1 MGRDSAQ
8 WVHTR
13 IRHQWRVTPPK
24 VRAGVLSHASDG
36 AARLSSPKSS
46 PYQPASPY
54 SPTKDHLVA
63 ATRLVLCKNMC
74 DSSHMATNVQIDPD
88 LIRDALLLGGKRTKR
103 EVIEEA
109 LQEYVLRRKQ
119 QQLLSL
125 FGTLDYDPGYDYK
138 KQRARR

>member
-1 MGRDSAQ
+1 M
-8 WVHTR
+8 VKHF
-13 IRHQWRVTPPK
+13 VMC
-24 VRAGVLSHASDG
+24 
-36 AARLSSPKSS
+36 
-46 PYQPASPY
+46 
-54 SPTKDHLVA
+54 KD
-63 ATRLVLCKNMC
+63 MC

-119 QQLLSL
+119 QQVLSL
-125 FGTLDYDPGYDYK
+125 FGTLDYDPGCDYK